1 MDGRYRVLL
10 NDEEYLC
17 ETGTDPDVNLSVN
30 LAPENPIVQQIQ
42 TFCQSD
48 TPTISSLTASNIGN
62 NTLYWYE
69 SSDATE
75 PLDPDT
81 ELEHNKFYYAEFID
95 EEGCVS
101 NSRTESKAYL
111 SNPVLNTSN
120 DIICIDDSTTL
131 TIENAVSY
139 THLTLPT
146 MDHG

>member
-17 ETGTDPDVNLSVN
+17 ETGTDPNVNLSVN

-69 SSDATE
+69 SLDATD

-81 ELEHNKFYYAEFID
+81 ELEHNKFYYAEFVD
-95 EEGCVS
+95 EEGCVN
-101 NSRTESKAYL
+101 NSKRVKHTYRIL
-111 SNPVLNTSN
+111 S
-120 DIICIDDSTTL
+120 
-131 TIENAVSY
+131 
-139 THLTLPT
+139 
-146 MDHG
+146 